1 MSKDHRTKWR
11 SALIVLLSTVPL
23 ALLFSVTP
31 LAATIATIILILW
44 IVARHDNQS
53 GSCLVL
59 AVLTIIVLLIL
70 ALLIAAFAYV
80 HLAASG

>member
-1 MSKDHRTKWR
+1 MGKDHGSKWR

-23 ALLFSVTP
+23 ALLFSVAP
-31 LAATIATIILILW
+31 LAATGATIILMLW

-59 AVLTIIVLLIL
+59 AVLAIIVLLIL

-80 HLAASG
+80 HVAASG

>member
-1 MSKDHRTKWR
+1 MGKDHRTKWR
-11 SALIVLLSTVPL
+11 SALIVLLSTMPL
-23 ALLFSVTP
+23 PLLFSVTP

-80 HLAASG
+80 HVAASG